1 MRIISGTLRGK
12 KLFTP
17 ADNRIRPTADR
28 AREAVFNILNSR
40 LDLTLAACDV
50 LDIFA
55 GTGAFGLEAC
65 SRGVVVAIATGRM
78 YATAR
83 VLEEFS

>member
-40 LDLTLAACDV
+40 LDFLLPAQAPSGWKPVRAA
-50 LDIFA
+50 
-55 GTGAFGLEAC
+55 
-65 SRGVVVAIATGRM
+65 RGQLFLWTRI
-78 YATAR
+78 
-83 VLEEFS
+83 